1 MKIKNI
7 LGMMLLLS
15 LFFVACDNDDDIRTD
30 NGLTVKFS
38 SSIDGLIPSR
48 AIGSGWE
55 SNDAIGVYML
65 KAGQALSEA
74 NIVDG
79 AANREYVTAS
89 GDGNFAPAV
98 GQTILYPADGSSV
111 DFIAYYP
118 YATIAAY
125 QYAVNVENQTSQP
138 DIDLLYANNAKGLNK
153 DNTAASLIFSHQ
165 LAKMVFN
172 IKAGSGISSL
182 EGLNI
187 TLNGM
192 KTQASFALADG
203 TLAVDNA
210 SGKELTV
217 KMSPAVEG
225 VVGEAIILPVN
236 ALNDGNIVFTLPMG
250 AYKWNIPAGQEYA
263 KGKKYTYDVELTNSG
278 GGITASISAT
288 IEDWVDA
295 PRQNINIDFGN
306 TTSGDGTKEN
316 PYSVNQALTLTQD
329 GVWVGGYISGV
340 EETRSAY
347 TVKTNIL
354 LAGTAGETDRSKC
367 VLVQLTD
374 GSDIQKALNLVDHP
388 DLEGKFVKVLGNVAN
403 GIIANVTEQ
412 VGGITSDP
420 QTQIIFT
427 EKFDGT
433 DLSGGSKVKIGS
445 YTGFDN
451 GTGLVFSDEYGTAD
465 VRYLKSTANNNVWFP
480 ASKDASLKISGIN
493 TAGYTNIKLTYEAAA
508 NVFNAGASINLNTL
522 KVYWNDQELT
532 VPGKVVSKDN
542 NEANVFFEMVIS
554 SGMSASANAEL
565 KFVALGAENDMGLR
579 LDNIK
584 LVGDK

>member
-1 MKIKNI
+1 
-7 LGMMLLLS
+7 MMLLLS

-74 NIVDG
+74 NIVGG

-153 DNTAASLIFSHQ
+153 DNTAASLTFSHQ

-306 TTSGDGTKEN
+306 TTPGDGTKEN

-329 GVWVGGYISGV
+329 GVWVGGFISGV

-374 GSDIQKALNLVDHP
+374 RSDIQKALNLVDHP

-403 GIIANVTEQ
+403 GIVANVTEQ

-420 QTQIIFT
+420 QTQVIFT
-427 EKFDGT
+427 EKFDGK

-565 KFVALGAENDMGLR
+565 KFVALGSENDMGLR

>member
-153 DNTAASLIFSHQ
+153 DNTAASLTFSHQ

-306 TTSGDGTKEN
+306 TTPGDGTKEN

-420 QTQIIFT
+420 QTQVIFT

>member
-1 MKIKNI
+1 
-7 LGMMLLLS
+7 MMLLLS

-48 AIGSGWE
+48 AVGSGWE

-65 KAGQALSEA
+65 KTGQTLSEA

-153 DNTAASLIFSHQ
+153 DNTAALLTFSHQ

-306 TTSGDGTKEN
+306 TTPGDGTKEN

-329 GVWVGGYISGV
+329 GVWVGGFISGV

-403 GIIANVTEQ
+403 GIVANVTEQ

-420 QTQIIFT
+420 QTQVIFT
-427 EKFDGT
+427 EKFDGK

-565 KFVALGAENDMGLR
+565 KFVALGSENDMGLR

>member
-1 MKIKNI
+1 
-7 LGMMLLLS
+7 MMLLLS

-48 AIGSGWE
+48 AVGSGWE

-65 KAGQALSEA
+65 KTGQALSEA

-153 DNTAASLIFSHQ
+153 DNTAASLTFSHQ

-306 TTSGDGTKEN
+306 TTPGDGTKEN

-420 QTQIIFT
+420 QTQVIFT

>member
-1 MKIKNI
+1 
-7 LGMMLLLS
+7 MMLLLS

-48 AIGSGWE
+48 AVGSGWE

-65 KAGQALSEA
+65 KTGQTLSEA

-153 DNTAASLIFSHQ
+153 DNTAALLTFSHQ

-306 TTSGDGTKEN
+306 TTPGDGTKEN

-329 GVWVGGYISGV
+329 GVWVGGFISGV
-340 EETRSAY
+340 DETRSAY

-403 GIIANVTEQ
+403 GIVANVTEQ

-420 QTQIIFT
+420 QTQVIFT
-427 EKFDGT
+427 EKFDGK

-565 KFVALGAENDMGLR
+565 KFVALGSENDMGLR

>member
-1 MKIKNI
+1 
-7 LGMMLLLS
+7 MMLLLS

-48 AIGSGWE
+48 AVGSGWE

-65 KAGQALSEA
+65 KTGQALSEA

-153 DNTAASLIFSHQ
+153 DNTAASLTFSHQ
-165 LAKMVFN
+165 LVKMVFN

-182 EGLNI
+182 DGLNI

-192 KTQASFALADG
+192 KTRASFALADG

-306 TTSGDGTKEN
+306 TTPGDGTKEN

-367 VLVQLTD
+367 VLVQLTE
-374 GSDIQKALNLVDHP
+374 GSDILKALNLVDHP

-420 QTQIIFT
+420 QTQVIFT

-565 KFVALGAENDMGLR
+565 KFVALGSENDMGLR

>member
-1 MKIKNI
+1 
-7 LGMMLLLS
+7 MMLLLS

-74 NIVDG
+74 NIVGG

-153 DNTAASLIFSHQ
+153 DNTAASLTFSHQ

-306 TTSGDGTKEN
+306 TTPGDGTKEN

-329 GVWVGGYISGV
+329 GVWVGGFISGV

-403 GIIANVTEQ
+403 GIVANVTEQ

-420 QTQIIFT
+420 QTQVIFT
-427 EKFDGT
+427 EKFDGK

-565 KFVALGAENDMGLR
+565 KFVALGSENDMGLR

>member
-1 MKIKNI
+1 
-7 LGMMLLLS
+7 MMLLLS

-74 NIVDG
+74 NIVGG

-153 DNTAASLIFSHQ
+153 DNTAASLTFSHQ

-306 TTSGDGTKEN
+306 TTPGDGTKEN

-329 GVWVGGYISGV
+329 GVWVGGFISGV

-403 GIIANVTEQ
+403 GIVANVTEQ

-420 QTQIIFT
+420 QTQVIFT

-565 KFVALGAENDMGLR
+565 KFVALGSENDMGLR

>member
-1 MKIKNI
+1 
-7 LGMMLLLS
+7 MMLLLS

-38 SSIDGLIPSR
+38 SSIDRLIPSR

-153 DNTAASLIFSHQ
+153 DNTAASLTFSHQ

-250 AYKWNIPAGQEYA
+250 AYKWNIPGGQEYA

-306 TTSGDGTKEN
+306 TTPGDGTKEN

>member
-1 MKIKNI
+1 
-7 LGMMLLLS
+7 MMLLLS

-48 AIGSGWE
+48 AVGSGWE

-74 NIVDG
+74 NIVDE

-118 YATIAAY
+118 YATITAY

-153 DNTAASLIFSHQ
+153 DNTAASLTFSHQ
-165 LAKMVFN
+165 LVKMVFN

-182 EGLNI
+182 DGLNI

-192 KTQASFALADG
+192 KTRASFALADG

-236 ALNDGNIVFTLPMG
+236 ALNDGNIVFTLPTG

-306 TTSGDGTKEN
+306 TTPGDGTKEN

-354 LAGTAGETDRSKC
+354 LAGTAGETERSKC
-367 VLVQLTD
+367 VLVQLTE

-403 GIIANVTEQ
+403 GIVANVTEQ

-420 QTQIIFT
+420 QTQVIFT

>member
-1 MKIKNI
+1 
-7 LGMMLLLS
+7 MMLLLS

-153 DNTAASLIFSHQ
+153 DNTAASLTFSHQ

-306 TTSGDGTKEN
+306 TTPGDGTKEN

>member
-1 MKIKNI
+1 
-7 LGMMLLLS
+7 MMLLLS

-38 SSIDGLIPSR
+38 SSIDRLISSR

-153 DNTAASLIFSHQ
+153 DNTAASLTFSHQ

-250 AYKWNIPAGQEYA
+250 AYKWNIPGGQEYA

-306 TTSGDGTKEN
+306 TTPGDGTKEN

-403 GIIANVTEQ
+403 GIMANVTEQ

>member
-1 MKIKNI
+1 
-7 LGMMLLLS
+7 MMLLLS

-48 AIGSGWE
+48 AVGSGWE

-65 KAGQALSEA
+65 KTGQALSEA

-153 DNTAASLIFSHQ
+153 DNTAASLTFSHQ
-165 LAKMVFN
+165 LVKMVFN

-182 EGLNI
+182 DGLNI

-192 KTQASFALADG
+192 KTRASFALADG

-225 VVGEAIILPVN
+225 MVGEAIILPVN

-306 TTSGDGTKEN
+306 TTPGDGTKEN

-367 VLVQLTD
+367 VLVQLTE

-403 GIIANVTEQ
+403 GIIVNVTEQ

-420 QTQIIFT
+420 QTQVIFT

-565 KFVALGAENDMGLR
+565 KFVALGSENDMGLR

>member
-48 AIGSGWE
+48 AVGSGWE

-65 KAGQALSEA
+65 KTGQALSEA

-153 DNTAASLIFSHQ
+153 DNTAASLTFSHQ

-306 TTSGDGTKEN
+306 TTLGDGTKEN

-403 GIIANVTEQ
+403 GIVANVTEQ

-420 QTQIIFT
+420 QTQVIFT

>member
-1 MKIKNI
+1 
-7 LGMMLLLS
+7 MMLLLS

-48 AIGSGWE
+48 AVGSGWE

-65 KAGQALSEA
+65 KTGQALSEA

-153 DNTAASLIFSHQ
+153 DNTAASLTFSHQ

-306 TTSGDGTKEN
+306 TTLGDGTKEN

-403 GIIANVTEQ
+403 GIVANVTEQ

-420 QTQIIFT
+420 QTQVIFT

>member
-1 MKIKNI
+1 
-7 LGMMLLLS
+7 MMLLLS

-153 DNTAASLIFSHQ
+153 DNTAASLTFSHQ

-306 TTSGDGTKEN
+306 TTPGDGTKEN

-403 GIIANVTEQ
+403 GIVANVTEQ

-420 QTQIIFT
+420 QTQVIFT

-565 KFVALGAENDMGLR
+565 KFVALGSENDMGLR